1 MTDERRADY
10 TLLSEQMSV
19 IHTEVTKV
27 GTRQEDI
34 FMQLKDHKKSIKS
47 LDEDMNKTKG
57 AGLAIAGLGSLGL
70 LGTWFR
76 QYFS

>member
-1 MTDERRADY
+1 MTEERREDY
-10 TLLSEQMSV
+10 ALLSRQMAS

-34 FMQLKDHKKSIKS
+34 FVQLKDHKASIKS
-47 LDEDMNKTKG
+47 LDEDMNRTKG
-57 AGLAIAGLGSLGL
+57 AGLAIASLGSLGL
-70 LGTWFR
+70 FGTWLK